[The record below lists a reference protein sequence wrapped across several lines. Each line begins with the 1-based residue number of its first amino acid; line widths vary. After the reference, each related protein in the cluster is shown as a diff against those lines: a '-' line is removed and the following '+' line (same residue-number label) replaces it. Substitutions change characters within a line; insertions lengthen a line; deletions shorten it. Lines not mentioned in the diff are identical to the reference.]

1 MAKNKGFKGY
11 KNPED
16 RYKEP
21 TKGRGKPKYQNVVK
35 EARVNTKS
43 DAKERAKNI
52 AKITGKKLSKKDI
65 SRKAAKEP
73 NTARQIDIEE
83 KERKGVRTAKPTTP
97 KVPVKRSTPRGGGL
111 RAGGRLGGGG
121 GMNWSTK

>member
-11 KNPED
+11 KKEED
-16 RYKEP
+16 RYKP
-21 TKGRGKPKYQNVVK
+21 ATKGRGKVKYQNVIK

-43 DAKERAKNI
+43 DAKEQAKFV
-52 AKITGKKLSKKDI
+52 AKLAGKKISDKAA
-65 SRKAAKEP
+65 SRKADKKV

-97 KVPVKRSTPRGGGL
+97 KVPVKRPKPRGGGL
-111 RAGGRLGGGG
+111 RAGVRIGGG